1 MTAID
6 ESIASGGAAG
16 SATACV
22 ECLTLVG
29 LDPQMSAAL
38 AVVLG
43 VLVRLA
49 LDYWREK
56 KREKEAS
63 VG

>member
-22 ECLTLVG
+22 ECLTQVG

-56 KREKEAS
+56 KRDKEAS